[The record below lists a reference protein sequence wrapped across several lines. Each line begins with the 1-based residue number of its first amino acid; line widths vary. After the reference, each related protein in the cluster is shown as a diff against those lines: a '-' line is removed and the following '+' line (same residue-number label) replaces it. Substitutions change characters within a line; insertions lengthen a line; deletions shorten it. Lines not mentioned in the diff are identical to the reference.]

1 MAGLLFFQGG
11 TFVAQTVKEEY
22 EVVAYPKLNHVRAS
36 IVQIVNRN
44 AHVHRALELGLALEG
59 DALVKIGDRS
69 FSATKGSLFF
79 FNANESHEIVASS
92 QAGIKIAYLQVANS
106 FCGEYLSCFRNL
118 ELLENDL
125 SSFLS
130 PEKRHEVTELMVQA
144 LMDYMAPE
152 SDLYAL
158 TCICSICKLYSKILS
173 YVPYQQ
179 MTEAAYMSRN
189 KKTARLTRITEY
201 IDTNYSEKITL
212 EALAQRENVTTTYLS
227 HFIRDNLHMTFQEY
241 VSSVRFERALKL
253 LQSTS
258 MCLTDVS
265 VVCGFSDVKYLSRML
280 EKHFGLPAQACREY
294 LQKQQILEPKKLEQ
308 AQTFATEEIGR
319 DWLNTFWQDTVT
331 K

>member
-1 MAGLLFFQGG
+1 MS
-11 TFVAQTVKEEY
+11 QTIKEEY

-36 IVQIVNRN
+36 IVLIVNRN
-44 AHVHRALELGLALEG
+44 AHVHRALELCLVLEG
-59 DALVKIGDRS
+59 DARVKIGDRS
-69 FSATKGSLFF
+69 FSIHKGSLFF
-79 FNANESHEIVASS
+79 FNANESHEIIASS

-106 FCGEYLSCFRNL
+106 FCNEYLSCFRNL

-125 SSFLS
+125 SSFLP
-130 PEKRHEVTELMVQA
+130 PEKCHEVTGLMVHA
-144 LMDYMAPE
+144 LMDYMAPD

-173 YVPYQQ
+173 YVPYRQ
-179 MTEAAYMSRN
+179 MTEAAYLSRN

-212 EALAQRENVTTTYLS
+212 EELARREDVTTTYIS
-227 HFIRDNLHMTFQEY
+227 HFIRDNLHMTFQDY

-280 EKHFGLPAQACREY
+280 ERHFGLPAQACREQ
-294 LQKQQILEPKKLEQ
+294 LQRMQIQEPEKAQQ
-308 AQTFATEEIGR
+308 AQTFPTEETGR
-319 DWLNTFWQDTVT
+319 DWLTAFWAGLAQT
-331 K
+331 